1 MHICIGLF
9 AVVTAV
15 LAGATLGR
23 VFGWSSGDGT
33 YLTMLVLA
41 VVGWWMGRRA
51 GRQEERR

>member
-23 VFGWSSGDGT
+23 VFGWSSGEGT